1 MSCATGAKAAVVTK
15 HLRHVRQ
22 STAWCVYKGRKGRAR
37 GCVCGVCALCLICA
51 LNGGAQ
57 PYLLIKVADML
68 LRGGVGGNWGGK
80 VSEQPV
86 LDQPHPAQ
94 GVDQCNEEVQC
105 T

>member
-1 MSCATGAKAAVVTK
+1 M
-15 HLRHVRQ
+15 
-22 STAWCVYKGRKGRAR
+22 
-37 GCVCGVCALCLICA
+37 CVCVCVCVLCVICA